1 MLILLMLHSSQT
13 NQGVPCC
20 WVLKFINYEC
30 QVCIVIT
37 IFIDTQP
44 PLPAS
49 GLWYDAI
56 QTQGTSDHLAARS
69 CVSAAVCGRC
79 RVAAAGAGD
88 KYQMLPNYTPLSR
101 PQHRYLIQDTFID
114 VNLENILSN
123 FSRVVQDIGQL
134 HDCAELLLTH

>member
-1 MLILLMLHSSQT
+1 M
-13 NQGVPCC
+13 
-20 WVLKFINYEC
+20 
-30 QVCIVIT
+30 

-69 CVSAAVCGRC
+69 CVSAAVCGCC

-88 KYQMLPNYTPLSR
+88 KYQMLPNYPAVPATAPLS
-101 PQHRYLIQDTFID
+101 DTRHI
-114 VNLENILSN
+114 
-123 FSRVVQDIGQL
+123 
-134 HDCAELLLTH
+134 H